1 VLVHPEIEI
10 RNGGWVI
17 RVAHIATEMTHLR
30 SRRAAGLDGA
40 RPIRL
45 WLPDYRR
52 ARCWPGSWESVAPLW
67 LSSVPESVA

>member
-30 SRRAAGLDGA
+30 SRRAAGLD
-40 RPIRL
+40 
-45 WLPDYRR
+45 
-52 ARCWPGSWESVAPLW
+52 
-67 LSSVPESVA
+67 